1 MFLLAEVSNVW
12 YVLLGLVMLLVAV
25 FLIMLVLVQR
35 GRGGGLTGALGGM
48 GGQSAF
54 GTKAGDTFTRITY
67 VTAIIWILTCML
79 SIKLLHREVLAGQ
92 PSKPIVIDL
101 NKKSGGTTKDTGS
114 GDEKTTTPSKSG
126 SETDEK
132 PPAKSGDKA
141 EAETKE

>member
-12 YVLLGLVMLLVAV
+12 YVLLGLVMLLVAI

-79 SIKLLHREVLAGQ
+79 SIKLLHREVLAGP

-101 NKKSGGTTKDTGS
+101 NKKSGGTTKDTG
-114 GDEKTTTPSKSG
+114 GEKTTPASKSG
-126 SETDEK
+126 DDAEAKTPVKTD
-132 PPAKSGDKA
+132 DKA